1 MNKEIIAH
9 QSISDIPGIGPVKA
23 KKILDNLSSYDS
35 EYIFSAVVKAF
46 PLAKID
52 IQTWQSIQLKAEDKV
67 LRMLDA
73 GVSIIS
79 YLSKS

>member
-1 MNKEIIAH
+1 MMIFFSGGS
-9 QSISDIPGIGPVKA
+9 QSIS
-23 KKILDNLSSYDS
+23 
-35 EYIFSAVVKAF
+35 
-46 PLAKID
+46 LAKID

-79 YLSKS
+79 YLSKSYPSQLKELSDPP